1 MLHPLKITKTGSA
14 VLFALLMLV
23 VAGCSK
29 EEVVA
34 PGAAPQVSKALKPA
48 QGSSDQGG
56 TTVTPDNTGNGV
68 SPITDDGDD
77 LGDKERSNKP
87 KP

>member
-1 MLHPLKITKTGSA
+1 MLL
-14 VLFALLMLV
+14 ALLMLV
-23 VAGCSK
+23 ATGCSK
-29 EEVVA
+29 EEVMA
-34 PGAAPQVSKALKPA
+34 PGAAPQVSKSLKPA
-48 QGSSDQGG
+48 QGSGDQGG
-56 TTVTPDNTGNGV
+56 TTVTSGNGA

>member
-1 MLHPLKITKTGSA
+1 MTGSA
-14 VLFALLMLV
+14 MLFALLMLV
-23 VAGCSK
+23 ATGCSK

-34 PGAAPQVSKALKPA
+34 PNAVPQVSKALKPV

-56 TTVTPDNTGNGV
+56 TTVTPGTKGSGV

-77 LGDKERSNKP
+77 LGDKERSSKP
-87 KP
+87 KS

>member
-1 MLHPLKITKTGSA
+1 MTTSA
-14 VLFALLMLV
+14 MFFALLMLV
-23 VAGCSK
+23 ASGCSK

-34 PGAAPQVSKALKPA
+34 PNAVPQVSKALKPV

-56 TTVTPDNTGNGV
+56 TTVTNGNTDNST